1 MSSLKK
7 RVLAALVSSVL
18 ATSTTAVIAPNAPA
32 ADAFATEAFQPVASE
47 TLKQFQA
54 LRPKLALQAKGLDRE
69 VAPVQTNRGP
79 AWSIDGAVDALDGAR
94 VRKLTGQSGRVG
106 EGNNLDAQVR
116 VAAINLTKALQQDL
130 RDYASSPSRS
140 LTQQIEQK
148 LLFTRALLGNDV
160 ASLNAVRADI
170 LENHRS
176 AFHELTGFTV
186 AQRTKPGSADA
197 TLNYVLVPDT
207 QKIEK
212 LTAGDDEYVTVFLG
226 KDGERLLSLYQP
238 GLDLPDNSAPVE
250 TTSTEYYQFAG
261 FTADEQSKT
270 IDLDLRIKGHW
281 TFEVTEGAK
290 YVQVTRG
297 ERDHQLVLTP
307 RPSFEGD
314 ATATVVITDEQAN
327 EFIYHLQL
335 NNTINAE
342 VPEEP
347 EQIIDAPP
355 RAPEETAYRH
365 LPTSTV
371 AYISNNGGT
380 ATVTRGEDLVTVD
393 ETEIG
398 GTPVWKVTPT
408 SRDQEGMAHVVV
420 TDADGTVR
428 PHVFQLEKRKYAT
441 KSIVHESIPY
451 GGFTELRRPA
461 GATYDVVQGAEFVTV
476 TEEDNAWIITAN
488 EDNDALRKNGGTA
501 VIDMKDSQGRVVQNV
516 TVSIERKIFD
526 SETRTRVHE
535 VVDLSKVFLT
545 ATDSD
550 PYFFSV
556 EPLDGASLGDFFEYP
571 EDYDGKEIRDNLQL
585 ELKPGAE
592 GKFKVTEFVRMPDM
606 RDDVDE
612 YGNTR
617 YEIVGY
623 DNVPI
628 TEHVYAVS
636 PFKPIE
642 SEYTITS
649 DNELG
654 LSGTRLYVTEGK
666 ELLQMTPVDGQSN
679 ITISPKRGASGRV
692 MVEDRTESGHVY
704 ERVTVNI
711 TPGEQQKDVEHEMT
725 WFGSARISAEFGD
738 SYKIVSAKDADGN
751 DIDGNELVRVRE
763 DDGDFIVTGRAGRT
777 GTVTIAVSD
786 KRGVYGTYTLTIT
799 ESKGA
804 RVYNYRTSPNAGF
817 RATLVEKSNK
827 FVVIDGA
834 EYLEPPAEDGNQWIV
849 KPKAD
854 AVGKTVVIEEQDE
867 DGFAVNTYNL
877 KIVRGAAA
885 GSRQLRDYLV
895 IDQPKAYQPLAEGN
909 TFKVVQGAEHVTS
922 DTDGKGTFTLTPKS
936 GGEEHVVV
944 TEEYDKDGKLVR
956 TISSLIILR
965 EHTLPTDNEFDEP
978 NKDIASAKRD
988 AATGE
993 ITVSFDKPGG
1003 DVAIAEGADLVDIT
1017 REGDSLVLTP
1027 KRGVRGTVSFVPV
1040 NDNVQN
1046 TTGYSFDVNTKS
1058 SADGNAPKD
1067 GSSDPK
1073 TIASSV
1079 GIATPL
1085 VLLLALI
1092 AVSQLPIPGLEG
1104 VRAQLNAAIDNAMKA
1119 FK

>member
-7 RVLAALVSSVL
+7 RAMAALISSVL
-18 ATSTTAVIAPNAPA
+18 ATSTTAVIAPNALA
-32 ADAFATEAFQPVASE
+32 ADTFATEAFQPVAPN

-54 LRPKLALQAKGLDRE
+54 LRPKLALQAKGLDGQ
-69 VAPVQTNRGP
+69 VAPLQTNRGP
-79 AWSIDGAVDALDGAR
+79 AWSIDGAVDALDGVQ

-106 EGNNLDAQVR
+106 EGDNLDAQVR
-116 VAAINLTKALQQDL
+116 VAAINVTKALQQDL
-130 RDYASSPSRS
+130 RNYASKPSPT

-160 ASLNAVRADI
+160 ASLNAARADV
-170 LENHRS
+170 LENHTH
-176 AFHELTGFTV
+176 AFWELTGFRV
-186 AQRTKPGSADA
+186 AQRTKPGSSDA

-226 KDGERLLSLYQP
+226 RDGERLLSLYQP
-238 GLDLPDNSAPVE
+238 GLDLPDNSVPVE
-250 TTSTEYYQFAG
+250 TTSTEYHQFAG

-281 TFEVTEGAK
+281 TFDVTEGAK
-290 YVQVTRG
+290 YVRVTRG

-307 RPSFEGD
+307 RPSLEGD

-365 LPTSTV
+365 LPNSTV

-380 ATVTRGEDLVTVD
+380 ATVTRGEDLVAVD

-408 SRDQEGMAHVVV
+408 SRDQVGMAHVVV

-516 TVSIERKIFD
+516 TVSIERHTFNPEK
-526 SETRTRVHE
+526 TTRVHE
-535 VVDLSKVFLT
+535 VIDLSEVYLTPFSDEDNGFL
-545 ATDSD
+545 
-550 PYFFSV
+550 V
-556 EPLDGASLGDFFEYP
+556 EPLDGATLEDFFENP
-571 EDYDGKEIRDNLQL
+571 EDYDGKEIWGDLKL
-585 ELKPGAE
+585 KFKPGAQ
-592 GKFKVTEFVRMPDM
+592 GKLKVTEFVRWATN
-606 RDDVDE
+606 DDGVD
-612 YGNTR
+612 
-617 YEIVGY
+617 YENAPVI
-623 DNVPI
+623 
-628 TEHVYAVS
+628 EHIYSVA
-636 PFKPIE
+636 PFHPIE

-649 DNELG
+649 DNELR
-654 LSGTRLYVTEGK
+654 LVGTRLHITEGRD
-666 ELLQMTPVDGQSN
+666 LLEDAPWDGESN

-751 DIDGNELVRVRE
+751 DIDGNDLVRVRE
-763 DDGDFIVTGRAGRT
+763 DDGDFVVTGRAGKT
-777 GTVTIAVSD
+777 GSVTIAVSD
-786 KRGVYGTYTLTIT
+786 RQGVYGTYTLTIT
-799 ESKGA
+799 EAEGA
-804 RVYNYRTSPNAGF
+804 PVHIYDISSNAEF
-817 RATLVEKSNK
+817 RATVVDESNK
-827 FVVIDGA
+827 FVIIDGA
-834 EYLEPPAEDGNQWIV
+834 EYLESQTRDGNQWSA

-877 KIVRGAAA
+877 KIVQGRTTPLTFPDTTPPAEEETNAPNQNIA
-885 GSRQLRDYLV
+885 TARQ
-895 IDQPKAYQPLAEGN
+895 
-909 TFKVVQGAEHVTS
+909 
-922 DTDGKGTFTLTPKS
+922 
-936 GGEEHVVV
+936 
-944 TEEYDKDGKLVR
+944 
-956 TISSLIILR
+956 
-965 EHTLPTDNEFDEP
+965 DE
-978 NKDIASAKRD
+978 
-988 AATGE
+988 ATGE
-993 ITVSFDKPGG
+993 ITVSFNKPGG
-1003 DVAIAEGADLVDIT
+1003 DIGIAEGADLVDIT

-1027 KRGVRGTVSFVPV
+1027 KQGVRGTVSFVPV

-1046 TTGYSFDVNTKS
+1046 TTGYSFDIDTKS
-1058 SADGNAPKD
+1058 GADGNAPKD

-1073 TIASSV
+1073 TVASSV

>member
-7 RVLAALVSSVL
+7 RAMAALISSVL
-18 ATSTTAVIAPNAPA
+18 ATSTTAVIAPNALA
-32 ADAFATEAFQPVASE
+32 ADTFATEAFQPVAPD

-54 LRPKLALQAKGLDRE
+54 LRPKLALQAKGLDGQ
-69 VAPVQTNRGP
+69 VAPLQTNRGP
-79 AWSIDGAVDALDGAR
+79 AWSIDGAVDALDGVQ

-106 EGNNLDAQVR
+106 EGDSLDAQVR
-116 VAAINLTKALQQDL
+116 VAAINVTKALQQDL
-130 RDYASSPSRS
+130 RNYASTPTPS

-160 ASLNAVRADI
+160 ASLNAARTDV
-170 LENHRS
+170 LENHRG
-176 AFHELTGFTV
+176 AFHEITGFTV
-186 AQRTKPGSADA
+186 AQRTKPASADA

-212 LTAGDDEYVTVFLG
+212 LTADDDEYVTVFLG

-238 GLDLPDNSAPVE
+238 GLDLPDNSVPVE
-250 TTSTEYYQFAG
+250 TTSTEYHQFAG

-290 YVQVTRG
+290 YVRVTRG

-314 ATATVVITDEQAN
+314 ATATVVITDEQAD

-335 NNTINAE
+335 NNTINTE

-355 RAPEETAYRH
+355 RAPEETAYRQ

-380 ATVTRGEDLVTVD
+380 ATVTRGEDLVAVD

-428 PHVFQLEKRKYAT
+428 PHEFELVNRKYAT
-441 KSIVHESIPY
+441 KSIVHESILY
-451 GGFTELRRPA
+451 GNGLKLRRSA
-461 GATYDVVQGAEFVTV
+461 GATYDIVQGAELVTV
-476 TEEDNAWIITAN
+476 TEEDNVWIVAAN
-488 EDNDALRKNGGTA
+488 EDNDTLKKSGGTA
-501 VIDMKDSQGRVVQNV
+501 VINIKDSQGRVVKNV
-516 TVSIERKIFD
+516 TVSIGRGTSD
-526 SETRTRVHE
+526 SEADTRVHE
-535 VVDLSKVFLT
+535 VVDLSKIFHT
-545 ATDSD
+545 AMDSAG
-550 PYFFSV
+550 YFSV
-556 EPLDGASLGDFFEYP
+556 EPLDGASLRDFFEYP
-571 EDYDGKEIRDNLQL
+571 EDDDGNEVWSDLQL

-592 GKFKVTEFVRMPDM
+592 GRFKVTEFYE
-606 RDDVDE
+606 DVP
-612 YGNTR
+612 
-617 YEIVGY
+617 V
-623 DNVPI
+623 
-628 TEHVYAVS
+628 TEHVYVVS

-654 LSGTRLYVTEGK
+654 LVGTRLHITEGRD
-666 ELLQMTPVDGQSN
+666 LLEDAPSDGESN

-692 MVEDRTESGHVY
+692 VIEDRTESGHVY
-704 ERVTVNI
+704 ERFTVNI

-725 WFGSARISAEFGD
+725 WASAARITAQDGD

-763 DDGDFIVTGRAGRT
+763 DDGDFVVTGRAGKT

-799 ESKGA
+799 EAEGA
-804 RVYNYRTSPNAGF
+804 PVHIYDISSNAEF
-817 RATLVEKSNK
+817 RATVVDESNK

-834 EYLEPPAEDGNQWIV
+834 EYLESQTRDGNQWV
-849 KPKAD
+849 AKPKAD

-877 KIVRGAAA
+877 KIVRGATSD
-885 GSRQLRDYLV
+885 SRQLRDYLV

-909 TFKVVQGAEHVTS
+909 TFKVVQGADHVTTGK
-922 DTDGKGTFTLTPKS
+922 DDKGTFTLTPKS
-936 GGEEHVVV
+936 GGEEQFVV

-993 ITVSFDKPGG
+993 ITVSFDKAGG
-1003 DVAIAEGADLVDIT
+1003 DIGFAEGADLVDIT
-1017 REGDSLVLTP
+1017 RDGTTMVLTP
-1027 KRGVRGTVSFVPV
+1027 KQGVRGTVSFVPV

-1046 TTGYSFDVNTKS
+1046 ITGYSFDIDTKS
-1058 SADGNAPKD
+1058 GADGDAPKD

-1073 TIASSV
+1073 TVASSV

-1104 VRAQLNAAIDNAMKA
+1104 VHAQLNAAIDNAMKA
-1119 FK
+1119 FR

>member
-1 MSSLKK
+1 M
-7 RVLAALVSSVL
+7 
-18 ATSTTAVIAPNAPA
+18 AP
-32 ADAFATEAFQPVASE
+32 
-47 TLKQFQA
+47 
-54 LRPKLALQAKGLDRE
+54 LQTD
-69 VAPVQTNRGP
+69 RGP
-79 AWSIDGAVDALDGAR
+79 AWSIDGAVDALEGAQ

-106 EGNNLDAQVR
+106 EGDNLDAQVR
-116 VAAINLTKALQQDL
+116 VSAINVTKALQQDL
-130 RDYASSPSRS
+130 RNYASKPSRS

-160 ASLNAVRADI
+160 ASLNAARADV
-170 LENHRS
+170 LENHRG

-238 GLDLPDNSAPVE
+238 GLDLPDNSVPVE
-250 TTSTEYYQFAG
+250 TTSTEYHQFAG

-281 TFEVTEGAK
+281 TFDVTEGAK
-290 YVQVTRG
+290 YVRVTRG
-297 ERDHQLVLTP
+297 ERDHQLVLAP
-307 RPSFEGD
+307 RPSLEGD
-314 ATATVVITDEQAN
+314 GTATVVITDEQAN

-380 ATVTRGEDLVTVD
+380 ATVTRGEDLVAVD

-428 PHVFQLEKRKYAT
+428 PHVFQLEKRMYAT
-441 KSIVHESIPY
+441 KSIVHDSIPY
-451 GGFTELRRPA
+451 GGFAKLLRPA
-461 GATYDVVQGAEFVTV
+461 GVTYDVVQGAEFVTV
-476 TEEDNAWIITAN
+476 SEEDNAWIVNAN
-488 EDNDALRKNGGTA
+488 KDNDVLRKNGGTA
-501 VIDMKDSQGRVVQNV
+501 VIDLKDSQGRVVQNV
-516 TVSIERKIFD
+516 TVSIERHTFNPEK
-526 SETRTRVHE
+526 TTRVHE
-535 VVDLSKVFLT
+535 VVDLSEVYLTPFSDEDNGFL
-545 ATDSD
+545 
-550 PYFFSV
+550 V
-556 EPLDGASLGDFFEYP
+556 EPLDGATLEDFFENP
-571 EDYDGKEIRDNLQL
+571 EDYDGKEIWGDLKL
-585 ELKPGAE
+585 KFKPGAQ
-592 GKFKVTEFVRMPDM
+592 GKLKVTEFVRWATN
-606 RDDVDE
+606 DDGVD
-612 YGNTR
+612 
-617 YEIVGY
+617 Y

-628 TEHVYAVS
+628 TEHVYVVS

-649 DNELG
+649 ENELG
-654 LSGTRLYVTEGK
+654 LVGTRLHITEGGD
-666 ELLQMTPVDGQSN
+666 LLEAVPADGESN
-679 ITISPKRGASGRV
+679 ITISPNRGASGRV
-692 MVEDRTESGHVY
+692 VIEDRTESGHVF
-704 ERVTVNI
+704 ERSTVNI

-725 WFGSARISAEFGD
+725 WTSSARIAAEFGD

-751 DIDGNELVRVRE
+751 DIDGYDLVRVRE
-763 DDGDFIVTGRAGRT
+763 DDGDFVVTGRAGKI
-777 GTVTIAVSD
+777 GSVTIAVSD
-786 KRGVYGTYTLTIT
+786 KQGVYGTYTLTIT

-804 RVYNYRTSPNAGF
+804 RVYNYRTSPNAEF

-834 EYLEPPAEDGNQWIV
+834 EYLEYQTEDGNQWV
-849 KPKAD
+849 AKPKAD
-854 AVGKTVVIEEQDE
+854 AAGKTATIEEWDE
-867 DGFAVNTYNL
+867 DGNVLNTWNL
-877 KIVRGAAA
+877 KIVRGAT
-885 GSRQLRDYLV
+885 SDTPQLRDYL
-895 IDQPKAYQPLAEGN
+895 IIGQGKAYQPISEGN
-909 TFKVVQGAEHVTS
+909 TFKVVQGANHVTTG
-922 DTDGKGTFTLTPKS
+922 TDDKGNFTLTPKS
-936 GGEEHVVV
+936 GGEEQFVV
-944 TEEYDKDGKLVR
+944 TEEYDNDGKLVR
-956 TISSLIILR
+956 TIRSLIILR
-965 EHTLPTDNEFDEP
+965 EHTLPTDNEFEAP
-978 NKDIASAKRD
+978 NKDIATARRD
-988 AATGE
+988 ASTGA
-993 ITVSFDKPGG
+993 ITISFGKEGG
-1003 DVAIAEGADLVDIT
+1003 DIGIAEGADLVDIT

-1027 KRGVRGTVSFVPV
+1027 KQGVRGTVSFVPV

-1046 TTGYSFDVNTKS
+1046 TTGYSFDIDTKS
-1058 SADGNAPKD
+1058 GADGNAPKD

-1073 TIASSV
+1073 TVASSV

>member
-1 MSSLKK
+1 M
-7 RVLAALVSSVL
+7 
-18 ATSTTAVIAPNAPA
+18 AP
-32 ADAFATEAFQPVASE
+32 
-47 TLKQFQA
+47 
-54 LRPKLALQAKGLDRE
+54 LR
-69 VAPVQTNRGP
+69 TNRGS
-79 AWSIDGAVDALDGAR
+79 AWSIDGAVDALEGAQ

-106 EGNNLDAQVR
+106 EGDSLDAQVR
-116 VAAINLTKALQQDL
+116 VAAINVTKALQQDL
-130 RDYASSPSRS
+130 RNYASKPSPT

-160 ASLNAVRADI
+160 ASLNAARADV
-170 LENHRS
+170 LEDHTT
-176 AFHELTGFTV
+176 AFWELTGFRV
-186 AQRTKPGSADA
+186 AKRTQPGSANA

-212 LTAGDDEYVTVFLG
+212 LTAGDDEYLTVFLG
-226 KDGERLLSLYQP
+226 RDGERLLSLYQP
-238 GLDLPDNSAPVE
+238 GLDLPDNAVPVE
-250 TTSTEYYQFAG
+250 ITSTEYHQFAG

-290 YVQVTRG
+290 YVRVTRG

-307 RPSFEGD
+307 RPGFEGE

-327 EFIYHLQL
+327 EHIYHLQL

-365 LPTSTV
+365 LPNSTV
-371 AYISNNGGT
+371 AYIANNGGT
-380 ATVTRGEDLVTVD
+380 AVVTRGEDLVAVD

-408 SRDQEGMAHVVV
+408 SKDQEGRAHVVV

-428 PHVFQLEKRKYAT
+428 PHVFQLEKRKYAS

-451 GGFTELRRPA
+451 RGSTKLRSSA
-461 GATYDVVQGAEFVTV
+461 GATYDIVQGAEFVTV
-476 TEEDNAWIITAN
+476 TEEENAWIVAAN
-488 EDNDALRKNGGTA
+488 EDNDALKKNGGTA
-501 VIDMKDSQGRVVQNV
+501 VINIKDSQGRVVQNV
-516 TVSIERKIFD
+516 TVSIGRKISD
-526 SETRTRVHE
+526 SEVDTRVHE
-535 VVDLSKVFLT
+535 VVDLSKVFLA

-571 EDYDGKEIRDNLQL
+571 EDYEDKEIRDNLQL
-585 ELKPGAE
+585 EFKPGAE
-592 GKFKVTEFVRMPDM
+592 GKFKVTEFRRESVKENF
-606 RDDVDE
+606 VDE
-612 YGNTR
+612 NGNLDAK
-617 YEIVGY
+617 EVGY
-623 DNVPI
+623 DDVPVA
-628 TEHVYAVS
+628 EHVYVVS

-642 SEYTITS
+642 SEYTTTS
-649 DNELG
+649 DNNLG

-704 ERVTVNI
+704 ERFTVNI

-738 SYKIVSAKDADGN
+738 SYKIVSATDADGN
-751 DIDGNELVRVRE
+751 DIDGNDLVRVRE
-763 DDGDFIVTGRAGRT
+763 DDGGFVVTGRAGKT

-799 ESKGA
+799 EAEGA
-804 RVYNYRTSPNAGF
+804 PVHIYDISSNSEFG
-817 RATLVEKSNK
+817 ATLVDESNK

-834 EYLEPPAEDGNQWIV
+834 EYLEPPTEDGNHWSA

-877 KIVRGAAA
+877 NIVRGATSNT
-885 GSRQLRDYLV
+885 SRLYDYLV
-895 IDQPKAYQPLAEGN
+895 IGQPKAYTPLSKGN
-909 TFKVVQGAEHVTS
+909 TFKVVQGAEHVTTGK
-922 DTDGKGTFTLTPKS
+922 DDKGTFTLTPKS
-936 GGEEHVVV
+936 GGEEQVVV

-956 TISSLIILR
+956 TIRSLIILR
-965 EHTLPTDNEFDEP
+965 EHTLPTDNEVDEP
-978 NKDIASAKRD
+978 NKDIATARRD
-988 AATGE
+988 ASTGA
-993 ITVSFDKPGG
+993 ITISFGKEGG
-1003 DVAIAEGADLVDIT
+1003 DIGIAEGADLVDIT
-1017 REGDSLVLTP
+1017 RDGNTMVLTP
-1027 KRGVRGTVSFVPV
+1027 KQGVRGTVSFVPV

-1046 TTGYSFDVNTKS
+1046 TTGYSFDIDTKS
-1058 SADGNAPKD
+1058 GADGNAPKD

>member
-7 RVLAALVSSVL
+7 RVLAALISSVL
-18 ATSTTAVIAPNAPA
+18 ATSTTAVIAPNALA
-32 ADAFATEAFQPVASE
+32 ADTFATKAFQPVAPD

-54 LRPKLALQAKGLDRE
+54 LRPKLALQAKGLDGQ
-69 VAPVQTNRGP
+69 VAPLQTNRGP
-79 AWSIDGAVDALDGAR
+79 AWSIDGAVDALDGVQ

-106 EGNNLDAQVR
+106 EGDSLDAQVR
-116 VAAINLTKALQQDL
+116 VAAINVTKALQQDL
-130 RDYASSPSRS
+130 RNYASTPTPS

-160 ASLNAVRADI
+160 ASLNAARTDV
-170 LENHRS
+170 LENHRG
-176 AFHELTGFTV
+176 AFHEITGFTV
-186 AQRTKPGSADA
+186 AQRTKPASADA

-226 KDGERLLSLYQP
+226 RDGERLLSLYQP
-238 GLDLPDNSAPVE
+238 GLDLPDNSVPVE
-250 TTSTEYYQFAG
+250 TTSTEYHQFAG

-281 TFEVTEGAK
+281 TFDVTEGAK
-290 YVQVTRG
+290 YVRVTRG
-297 ERDHQLVLTP
+297 ERDHQLVLAP
-307 RPSFEGD
+307 RPSLEGD
-314 ATATVVITDEQAN
+314 GTATVVITDEQAN

-380 ATVTRGEDLVTVD
+380 ATVTRGEDLVAVD

-408 SRDQEGMAHVVV
+408 SRDQVGMAHVVV

-516 TVSIERKIFD
+516 TVSIERNINELEK
-526 SETRTRVHE
+526 TTRVHE
-535 VVDLSKVFLT
+535 VVDLSKVYLTPFSDEDNGFL
-545 ATDSD
+545 
-550 PYFFSV
+550 V
-556 EPLDGASLGDFFEYP
+556 EPLDGATLEDFFENP
-571 EDYDGKEIRDNLQL
+571 EDYDGKEIRGDLKL
-585 ELKPGAE
+585 EFKPGAQ
-592 GKFKVTEFVRMPDM
+592 GKLKVTEFVPWATSGDG
-606 RDDVDE
+606 VD
-612 YGNTR
+612 
-617 YEIVGY
+617 YE
-623 DNVPI
+623 NVPVI
-628 TEHVYAVS
+628 EHIYSVA
-636 PFKPIE
+636 PFHPIE

-654 LSGTRLYVTEGK
+654 LVGTRLHITEGRD
-666 ELLQMTPVDGQSN
+666 LLEDAPWDGESN
-679 ITISPKRGASGRV
+679 MTISPKRGASGRV
-692 MVEDRTESGHVY
+692 MVEDRTDDGYAY
-704 ERVTVNI
+704 ERFTVNI

-751 DIDGNELVRVRE
+751 DIDGNDLVRVRE
-763 DDGDFIVTGRAGRT
+763 DDGDFVVTGRAGKT
-777 GTVTIAVSD
+777 GSVTIAVSD
-786 KRGVYGTYTLTIT
+786 KQGVYGTYTLTIT

-804 RVYNYRTSPNAGF
+804 RVYNYRTSPNAEF

-834 EYLEPPAEDGNQWIV
+834 EYLEYQTEDGNQWV
-849 KPKAD
+849 AKPKAD
-854 AVGKTVVIEEQDE
+854 AAGKTATIEEWDE
-867 DGFAVNTYNL
+867 DGNVLNTWNL
-877 KIVRGAAA
+877 KIVRGAT
-885 GSRQLRDYLV
+885 SDTPQLRDYL
-895 IDQPKAYQPLAEGN
+895 IIGQGKAYQPISEGN
-909 TFKVVQGAEHVTS
+909 TFKVVQGANHVTTG
-922 DTDGKGTFTLTPKS
+922 TDDKGNFTLTPKS
-936 GGEEHVVV
+936 GGEEQFVV
-944 TEEYDKDGKLVR
+944 TEEYDNDGKLVR
-956 TISSLIILR
+956 TIRSLIILR
-965 EHTLPTDNEFDEP
+965 EHTLPTDNEFEAP
-978 NKDIASAKRD
+978 NKDIATARRD
-988 AATGE
+988 ASTGA
-993 ITVSFDKPGG
+993 ITISFGKEGG
-1003 DVAIAEGADLVDIT
+1003 DIGIAEGADLVDIT

-1027 KRGVRGTVSFVPV
+1027 KQGVRGTVSFIPV

-1046 TTGYSFDVNTKS
+1046 TTGYSFDIDTKS
-1058 SADGNAPKD
+1058 GADGNAPKD